1 MTEIKELEMKIRVLA
16 SNQIADLY
24 YLTGRLYVLAGFVAL
39 LGLLC
44 LDPEMWWMGRALCA
58 LAMVG
63 AWVVGGMSIAAAN
76 RQTAFPPEA
85 DD

>member
-44 LDPEMWWMGRALCA
+44 LDPEMWMGRALCA

-63 AWVVGGMSIAAAN
+63 ACVAGGMSIAAAN